1 MTYMQA
7 LLGFAVLAGAMA
19 MVPGLDMVMTMNEA
33 IHYGRRNGIMAGFGI
48 QCGVLVM
55 GRRRVIGPGRTDFRI
70 PAGL

>member
-48 QCGVLVM
+48 QCG
-55 GRRRVIGPGRTDFRI
+55 GWYGPSPRHWAW
-70 PAGL
+70 PH

>member
-33 IHYGRRNGIMAGFGI
+33 IHYGGIRHPMRRAG
-48 QCGVLVM
+48 M